1 MSIRIK
7 EALSTLANGIPLDP
21 LPPPITHRD
30 PSIPHAP
37 KRNPAFRNKNDYI
50 LAIRN
55 ALRYFPRKYH
65 SILLPEF
72 SRELSD
78 YGHIYMYRFRPRN
91 YEMKGYP
98 ISLYPG
104 QLTIC
109 KCIMI
114 MIMNNLDYEIAQFP
128 HELITYGGNG
138 SVLSNWAQY
147 HILMK
152 YLCQLSDNQTLV
164 MMSGHPLGIFPT
176 LNNKNTPKLVI
187 SNGITIPNYSSK
199 KDYSRMYG
207 LGVSIYGQMTAGS
220 YCYIGPQ
227 GIVHGTTITV
237 LNAGR
242 KYLGLQSLKNTGVVY
257 VSSGLGGMSGAQPK
271 ATYIIGCIGIFAE
284 VDIRAIEKRYK
295 QGWVQ
300 EIISDLDILIGRII
314 ELKQQKQSR
323 SIAYHGNIV
332 DLWCKFGEYTQKTGK
347 LLCELGS
354 DQTSLH
360 NPFNGGYY
368 PCQISFKQSQN
379 MMVNNPIKF
388 KNLVQKSLIKHVN
401 AINILC
407 KHGMKFWD
415 YGNCFLLESQRAGAD
430 IMANKYKFKYPSYVE
445 DIMGNIF
452 SLGFGPFRWICTSR
466 NPNDLIKTDNIAKNV
481 LCNLRSNEKE
491 QRVLEQLND
500 NIYWIEN
507 ANKNKLVVGTEARI
521 LYANADAR
529 IKIALEMNAA
539 INRGYITGPIV
550 LSRDHHDVSGTD
562 SPFRET
568 SNISDGSKY
577 CADMAIQNFVG
588 DSFRGASWVALHNGG
603 GVGFGEV
610 INGGFGLVLD
620 GTKQAEINAKN
631 MLFWD
636 VNNGIARRAWAGNDN
651 ANFQI
656 KRAMKNNKNLIVTIR
671 NDIDEKL
678 IEKINIPS
686 KL

>member
-1 MSIRIK
+1 MSASVK
-7 EALSTLANGIPLDP
+7 AALSTLANGIPLDP
-21 LPPPITHRD
+21 LPPPVQNLD
-30 PSIPHAP
+30 PSVAHAP
-37 KRNPAFRNKNDYI
+37 KRNPAFRNSNDYV

-55 ALRYFPRKYH
+55 ALRYFPSKYH

-72 SRELSD
+72 EQELSK
-78 YGHIYMYRFRPRN
+78 YGHIYMYRFRPTN
-91 YEMKGYP
+91 YKMKGYP
-98 ISLYPG
+98 IHLYPG
-104 QLTIC
+104 KLTIA
-109 KCIMI
+109 KCIMV

-147 HILMK
+147 HLLMK
-152 YLCQLSDNQTLV
+152 YLCQLDDDQTLI
-164 MMSGHPLGIFPT
+164 MNSGHPLGLFP
-176 LNNKNTPKLVI
+176 NGGNVSPKLVI
-187 SNGITIPNYSSK
+187 SNGMVIPNYSSQS
-199 KDYSRMYG
+199 DYDRMYG
-207 LGVSIYGQMTAGS
+207 LGVTIYGQMTAGS

-242 KYLGLQSLKNTGVVY
+242 KYLGLNQLRNTGVVY

-271 ATYIIGCIGIFAE
+271 ATYIIGCIGVIAE
-284 VDIRAIEKRYK
+284 VDGRAIEKRYK

-300 EIISDLDILIGRII
+300 EIITDLDKLVLRVL
-314 ELKQQKQSR
+314 ELKKRKESR

-332 DLWCKFGEYTQKTGK
+332 DLWEKFAEYSSKNGGE

-368 PCQISFKQSQN
+368 PCQLTFEQSQK
-379 MMVNNPIKF
+379 MMFENPSKF
-388 KNLVQKSLIKHVN
+388 KDLVNKSLIRQVN
-401 AINILC
+401 AINILT

-415 YGNCFLLESQRAGAD
+415 YGNRFLLQSSRAGAD
-430 IMANKYKFKYPSYVE
+430 IMKNKLDFKYPSYVE
-445 DIMGNIF
+445 DIMGDIF

-466 NPNDLIKTDNIAKNV
+466 NELDLIKTDKIAENV
-481 LCNLRSNEKE
+481 MSNLRANELE
-491 QRVLEQLND
+491 QRVSAQLDD
-500 NIYWIEN
+500 NIYWIQKAHEN
-507 ANKNKLVVGTEARI
+507 KMVVGTQARI
-521 LYANADAR
+521 LYANAEAR
-529 IKIALEMNAA
+529 IKIAVAMNKA
-539 INRGYITGPIV
+539 IANGEIAGPIV

-568 SNISDGSKY
+568 SNIRDGSKFT
-577 CADMAIQNFVG
+577 ADMAVQNFVG
-588 DSFRGASWVALHNGG
+588 DSFRGASWIALHNGG

-610 INGGFGLVLD
+610 VNGGFGLVLD
-620 GTKQAEINAKN
+620 GTKQAEINCKN

-636 VNNGIARRAWAGNDN
+636 VNNGIARRAWSGNDN

-656 KRAMKNNKNLIVTIR
+656 KRAMKNNKKLKVTLR
-671 NDIDEKL
+671 NDVDPKL
-678 IEKINIPS
+678 IGKINIPS